1 METIV
6 TNVVSAVMGGLIVC
20 TITKNLPKRVYDKV
34 KNYSKSKNLAFKI
47 LPENKMAVPVD
58 GRDLNVILFNK
69 NKDCEV
75 NVKIKLEFPEFLD
88 IFQPN
93 NFTLDKEKLNDI
105 SIEENEEPEK
115 IERIFEKEIKL
126 MPMNEYRIT
135 FKVIPK
141 EYNKKSYIRYEIY
154 SNFKNMKNKI
164 EVNT

>member
-6 TNVVSAVMGGLIVC
+6 TGVVSAVIGGLIVYA
-20 TITKNLPKRVYDKV
+20 ITKNLPKRIYDKF
-34 KNYSKSKNLAFKI
+34 KNCSKRRNITFKI
-47 LPENKMAVPVD
+47 LPVNKMAVPVD
-58 GRDLNVILFNK
+58 GRDLSVILFNK

-75 NVKIKLEFPEFLD
+75 YVKIKLEFPEFLD
-88 IFQPN
+88 VFQSN
-93 NFTLDKEKLNDI
+93 NFTFDEGTLNDI
-105 SIEENEEPEK
+105 SVEENEEAEK

-141 EYNKKSYIRYEIY
+141 EYSKKGYIRYEIY
-154 SNFKNMKNKI
+154 SNFKDMKNKI